1 MIQHADPGNARPP
14 ADACMA
20 SPVICAPSWWERAA
34 LCGAVSTPV
43 TRTGR
48 GRSRRVDAAGP
59 LLVAGVGGALTGDL
73 RPGDLVVADQLLT
86 HDGATTCPA
95 AVLLF
100 AAVRRLGLG
109 VRLGPVLSR
118 RHGDLSRVTAG
129 ASGAIAV
136 DSESAYLAREAP
148 VGLAVGLCA
157 VGDLP
162 RGPLR
167 VLGTAGP
174 GLAALR
180 ALRAAAAAADQWAAA
195 AGEHEV
201 LLAGPRSFCAG
212 VDRAVRIVERAL
224 QRFGAPVY
232 VRRQIVHNSHVVR
245 SLQLRGAVFVD
256 ELDMVPD
263 GSIVV
268 LAAHGVAPAVRRDA
282 EARRLHVIDGTC
294 PLVTKVHSEVRRFAA
309 KGNTVVLIGHPE
321 HEEVVGTRG
330 EAPDSVV
337 VVADVAAAARVQPT
351 DPAKLAYVMQTTL
364 AANEAEQTAAVL
376 RERFPAILGP
386 TQDDICYAT
395 TNRQAA
401 VREVAR
407 RCELV
412 LVLGSPN
419 SSNSHRLVEV
429 AQRCGPP
436 AYLVDDVS
444 AVDLR
449 WLAGVRRVGITAGAS
464 APPHLVDELVGCL
477 SGLGPMTV
485 EEVKVV
491 EENVQ
496 FTLPREVSGDD
507 DAAASRM
514 APTA

>member
-1 MIQHADPGNARPP
+1 
-14 ADACMA
+14 
-20 SPVICAPSWWERAA
+20 
-34 LCGAVSTPV
+34 
-43 TRTGR
+43 
-48 GRSRRVDAAGP
+48 
-59 LLVAGVGGALTGDL
+59 
-73 RPGDLVVADQLLT
+73 
-86 HDGATTCPA
+86 
-95 AVLLF
+95 
-100 AAVRRLGLG
+100 
-109 VRLGPVLSR
+109 
-118 RHGDLSRVTAG
+118 
-129 ASGAIAV
+129 
-136 DSESAYLAREAP
+136 
-148 VGLAVGLCA
+148 
-157 VGDLP
+157 
-162 RGPLR
+162 
-167 VLGTAGP
+167 
-174 GLAALR
+174 
-180 ALRAAAAAADQWAAA
+180 
-195 AGEHEV
+195 
-201 LLAGPRSFCAG
+201 

-232 VRRQIVHNSHVVR
+232 VRRQIVHNSHVVLA
-245 SLQLRGAVFVD
+245 LQLRGAVFVD

-263 GSIVV
+263 GSTVV

-309 KGNTVVLIGHPE
+309 KGNTVVVIGHPE

-337 VVADVAAAARVQPT
+337 VVADAAAAARVQPT

-364 AANEAEQTAAVL
+364 AADEAEQTAAVL

-419 SSNSHRLVEV
+419 SSNSRRLVEV
-429 AQRCGPP
+429 AERCGPP

-464 APPHLVDELVGCL
+464 APPHLADELVGCL

-507 DAAASRM
+507 DAAASRV